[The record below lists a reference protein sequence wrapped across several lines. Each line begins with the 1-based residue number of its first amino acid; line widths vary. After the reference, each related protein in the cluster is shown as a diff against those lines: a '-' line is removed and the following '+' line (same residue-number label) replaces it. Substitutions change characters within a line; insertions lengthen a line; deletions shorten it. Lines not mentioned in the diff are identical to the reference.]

1 MATEKGVWDIQ
12 DVRDKIIASEWD
24 YDGAKQ
30 LWVWG
35 QNERGQLGQNQPHTS
50 HVSSPVQIPGTW
62 SFVTPKLAHA
72 FDRLGILGVKTDGT
86 LWGWGG
92 NPVGMLGLNA
102 QSSSPDEQGF
112 VSSPTQVGSDTNWSW
127 GCTGYRVSMFN
138 KTDGTTWIW
147 GNGGDGMLGLNATVS
162 YSSPVQ
168 LPGSWANGRDK
179 FGSGH
184 NVMLAIN
191 GAGEL
196 MSWGENTY
204 GNLGANLGHGTK
216 RSSPIQI
223 ASGTWSTVC
232 DGGYEH
238 MGAVNDDGELWLWG
252 KGHYGNL
259 GQGSRTAYSSP
270 RQVPGTNWVKCAL
283 TEHNTMASKSDGT
296 LWVMGRN
303 EHGNLGMNNREAT
316 GGEYLSPVQIGSD
329 TNWDTINFQ
338 LGDTA
343 RAMKTDGTLWAWGR
357 QNFGQFG
364 DNSITA
370 RSSPV
375 QIPGTDWH
383 MIDGM
388 YQTTFAIKEQ

>member
-1 MATEKGVWDIQ
+1 MALRNNTWKLNQWYDQ
-12 DVRDKIIASEWD
+12 DVAGNVEYSGE
-24 YDGAKQ
+24 KQ

-35 QNERGQLGQNQPHTS
+35 QNERGQLGQNSQGNPS
-50 HVSSPVQIPGTW
+50 NVSSPVQIPGSW
-62 SFVTPKLAHA
+62 SFVTPKLTHA

-92 NPVGMLGLNA
+92 NGAGMLGLNS

-112 VSSPTQVGSDTNWSW
+112 VSSPTQIPGTTWTW
-127 GCTGYRVSMFN
+127 GATGYRVSMFN

-168 LPGSWANGRDK
+168 LTGSWANGRDK

-191 GAGEL
+191 GSGEL
-196 MSWGENTY
+196 MAWGENTY
-204 GNLGANLGHGTK
+204 GNLGASLGHGTK

-232 DGGYEH
+232 DGGYEE
-238 MGAVNDDGELWLWG
+238 MGAVNDNGELWTWG
-252 KGHYGNL
+252 RNQYGGL
-259 GQGSRTAYSSP
+259 GQDNTTDYSSPKQVGSDTTWHKCSLTENGILASKTDGTLWSSGRNEFGELGHNNTTSYSSP
-270 RQVPGTNWVKCAL
+270 RQV
-283 TEHNTMASKSDGT
+283 
-296 LWVMGRN
+296 
-303 EHGNLGMNNREAT
+303 
-316 GGEYLSPVQIGSD
+316 GSD
-329 TNWDTINFQ
+329 TTWDINNFQ
-338 LGDTA
+338 IGMA
-343 RAMKTDGTLWAWGR
+343 VRAMKTDGTLWAWGR
-357 QNFGQFG
+357 QDYGQFG
-364 DNSITA
+364 DNSTTS

-383 MIDGM
+383 MVDAM
-388 YQTTFAIKEQ
+388 YRTTFAIKQL